1 VVKDPKAAVEC
12 IRENRIVRR
21 IASDCVEDTGGLFV
35 TTPWDD
41 PDYADRFASACAQTG
56 VPCEEIEVGEAL
68 QREPRLNPAITRAF
82 VVPDAAV
89 DAWKL
94 VWANARAAAE
104 HGARVLPYHR
114 VVSVLRAG
122 DTVTGAVAV
131 DEANG
136 DDVTIHASMTV
147 NATGAWAGRLAAM
160 AGIEGVEV
168 VPGKGIMIA
177 MNHRLVQTV
186 VNRCAMPGDG
196 DILVPIRTV
205 SVMGT
210 TDSRI
215 ADPDEPVVT
224 QAEVDQMLE
233 QGERLVPG
241 FRRARALR
249 VWAGVRPLFE
259 DRKQAEGDT
268 RDITRAHTLLDHLER
283 DGVHGFVTI
292 TGGKATTYRLMAE
305 ETVDLVARRL
315 GNREPCRTADE
326 PLPGSGDGD
335 GEGSY
340 QLGARLAARERTLH
354 DEQVLCECELVSRRR
369 FEEAV
374 ARRPTATLDDLRRAL
389 RIAMGPCQGGF
400 CIPRAAG
407 VLHASAAL
415 DATAADRLLREFLQE
430 RWKGVAPILYGDQLR
445 QARFDD
451 WVFQGLLD
459 VEHLPA

>member
-1 VVKDPKAAVEC
+1 
-12 IRENRIVRR
+12 
-21 IASDCVEDTGGLFV
+21 
-35 TTPWDD
+35 
-41 PDYADRFASACAQTG
+41 
-56 VPCEEIEVGEAL
+56 
-68 QREPRLNPAITRAF
+68 
-82 VVPDAAV
+82 
-89 DAWKL
+89 
-94 VWANARAAAE
+94 
-104 HGARVLPYHR
+104 
-114 VVSVLRAG
+114 
-122 DTVTGAVAV
+122 
-131 DEANG
+131 
-136 DDVTIHASMTV
+136 
-147 NATGAWAGRLAAM
+147 
-160 AGIEGVEV
+160 
-168 VPGKGIMIA
+168 
-177 MNHRLVQTV
+177 
-186 VNRCAMPGDG
+186 
-196 DILVPIRTV
+196 
-205 SVMGT
+205 
-210 TDSRI
+210 
-215 ADPDEPVVT
+215 
-224 QAEVDQMLE
+224 MLE

-354 DEQVLCECELVSRRR
+354 DEQILCECELVSRRR